1 MKLHPIDRRKFLAS
15 AAWCAAAVGSSTSG
29 FLVAGEPA
37 GARRKIRIGFLGA
50 TYSHAPR
57 KLGMILAS
65 SDFELVGICEESATA
80 RQDCEKA
87 GAKIISQ
94 DELLAR
100 SEVVAV
106 ESAVRDHARH
116 ALLSL
121 KAGKHVHLEK
131 PPATTLS
138 EVAEM
143 VAIARERK
151 LLLQTGYMWRY
162 NPGFTTIFEAV
173 RKGWLGEV
181 FLVRAN
187 ISNLLAPARRPDWAE
202 FKGGSL
208 FELGSHL
215 VDAVV
220 RLLGKPKSVTP
231 FLREHGSASDK
242 LKDNN
247 VAVLEYDKAMAV
259 ITNTALQ
266 DTKLAQR
273 SFEVLGSNGTAVLQP
288 IEPPMLN
295 IELVS
300 AAGPYKKGMQTVP
313 MPPYARYEADF
324 LELAAAVRGER
335 KLSVSLEEEL
345 AVQETLL
352 KVCEMV

>member
-1 MKLHPIDRRKFLAS
+1 VWQGADAVLKATAYIEALVTAGIVACGL
-15 AAWCAAAVGSSTSG
+15 AAV
-29 FLVAGEPA
+29 
-37 GARRKIRIGFLGA
+37 
-50 TYSHAPR
+50 
-57 KLGMILAS
+57 AS
-65 SDFELVGICEESATA
+65 MFSFA
-80 RQDCEKA
+80 
-87 GAKIISQ
+87 
-94 DELLAR
+94 
-100 SEVVAV
+100 
-106 ESAVRDHARH
+106 
-116 ALLSL
+116 
-121 KAGKHVHLEK
+121 
-131 PPATTLS
+131 
-138 EVAEM
+138 
-143 VAIARERK
+143 
-151 LLLQTGYMWRY
+151 
-162 NPGFTTIFEAV
+162 
-173 RKGWLGEV
+173 
-181 FLVRAN
+181 VRAN

-259 ITNTALQ
+259 ITNNALQ
-266 DTKLAQR
+266 DTRLAQR

-288 IEPPMLN
+288 IEPPVLN
-295 IELVS
+295 LELVS
-300 AAGPYKKGMQTVP
+300 AAGPYQKGPQTVP
-313 MPPYARYEADF
+313 LPPYARYEADF
-324 LELAAAVRGER
+324 IDLAAAVRGER